1 MNVQEARLV
10 LNHAIA
16 NPDEGMRA
24 IDQAM
29 MTMIAAMTPPDPR
42 TDRRIHDAIRD
53 AAEEIVNLWWIGP
66 STLGKANVVAEIIE
80 THFNQAVAA

>member
-16 NPDEGMRA
+16 NPDEGLRA

-29 MTMIAAMTPPDPR
+29 MTMIAAMTSPDPF
-42 TDRRIHDAIRD
+42 TDARVRDAIRD

-66 STLGKANVVAEIIE
+66 STRGKANVVAEIIE
-80 THFNQAVAA
+80 NHISQGVTA